1 MRIGIAHN
9 AVGMRQPCST
19 GRPLKHMNRRS
30 RQAGAT
36 IVEAALTLLILLMF
50 LDAVLEFGRAYN
62 IYEVM
67 TNAARE
73 GARYAVAP
81 APNTTTLPTTT
92 QVQSQV
98 NTFLAS
104 AGVSGATVAVNTN
117 TQKVNNASLTYTS
130 VQVTAP
136 YSFIVP
142 QLLGVRNGTVNLS
155 TSAQM
160 RNETN

>member
-1 MRIGIAHN
+1 M
-9 AVGMRQPCST
+9 
-19 GRPLKHMNRRS
+19 KRRKQ
-30 RQAGAT
+30 RGAT
-36 IVEAALTLLILLMF
+36 IVEAAFTLLILLIF
-50 LDAVLEFGRAYN
+50 LDAILEFGRAYN
-62 IYEVM
+62 IYHIM

-81 APNTTTLPTTT
+81 TPGTSTLPTTG
-92 QVQSQV
+92 QVQTWV

-104 AGVSGATVAVNTN
+104 GGVQGAAVTVTPT
-117 TQKVNNASLTYTS
+117 TQTVNNVDLTYTT

-142 QLLGVRNGTVNLS
+142 QLLLGSNTYGTVNLS
-155 TSAQM
+155 TTSSM

>member
-1 MRIGIAHN
+1 MTRKN
-9 AVGMRQPCST
+9 Q
-19 GRPLKHMNRRS
+19 
-30 RQAGAT
+30 QAGAT
-36 IVEAALTLLILLMF
+36 IVEAALTLLVLLMF

-62 IYEVM
+62 VYEVM

-98 NTFLAS
+98 NSFLAS
-104 AGVSGATVAVNTN
+104 AGVSGATVAVNTT
-117 TQKVNNASLTYTS
+117 TQTVNNALLTYTS

-136 YSFIVP
+136 YSFFVP